1 VELRRTVRFFFE
13 GAVMGNAGT
22 ATDGARGGR
31 RQGAPMMTARCTRGS
46 AADQP
51 QTRAPD
57 AVLLTQRVKSP
68 AISTTLGLTMPS
80 RSSLGVVAL
89 ALPLALALL
98 FASSQASADGTARRL
113 LGGLKA
119 QAGPPGCVEP
129 APPAPEPEP
138 KAPFKDMI
146 EKAKAL
152 HQPLPPREPAAP
164 TPLQDVLEKK
174 AALHEPLPPPPC
186 TPVPAPPVS
195 HERGAMVDVEQRQS
209 RRA

>member
-1 VELRRTVRFFFE
+1 
-13 GAVMGNAGT
+13 
-22 ATDGARGGR
+22 
-31 RQGAPMMTARCTRGS
+31 MTALCTRGS

-51 QTRAPD
+51 QSRAPD

-68 AISTTLGLTMPS
+68 AISTTL
-80 RSSLGVVAL
+80 
-89 ALPLALALL
+89 
-98 FASSQASADGTARRL
+98 GTARRL

-174 AALHEPLPPPPC
+174 KALHEPLPPPPC
-186 TPVPAPPVS
+186 TPVPAPP
-195 HERGAMVDVEQRQS
+195 
-209 RRA
+209 